1 MPFDV
6 TSQPQFSIFS
16 AGFLDRHDLR
26 LAQHLRKVALPQRQ
40 RVGGCNQ
47 QRGSMLDNFWDCQV
61 IPIIDN
67 HSPPTWTFW
76 PFVDDSPTPNHH
88 FQGHV
93 QNRTI
98 VSDSCGT
105 FWWYTAS
112 TISAATKGLW
122 VDQPGFRPR
131 RPKSILCHI
140 SFNPSIHTRKD
151 IDIRIS
157 IYLFSHP
164 SIQPCIPTTINYT
177 SFHLYIHRAI
187 QLSISLS
194 IYLHI
199 YIEIKGERA
208 SERESERE
216 KKERKKEREKE
227 RKKERKERKKEREKQ
242 AERIY
247 SLQFCFPM
255 NPKIGSTMII
265 HDPYSDK
272 SQNLRNDRVLGRVVH
287 HTRPWRARRQ
297 RVDEPFLCFS
307 CCGAKRLQWP
317 SHPRY
322 CDLFPPYQLPSGKL
336 T

>member
-199 YIEIKGERA
+199 YIYREIKGERA

-227 RKKERKERKKEREKQ
+227 RKKEKKERKRETSRKNIQ
-242 AERIY
+242 SPI
-247 SLQFCFPM
+247 LFP
-255 NPKIGSTMII
+255 NE
-265 HDPYSDK
+265 
-272 SQNLRNDRVLGRVVH
+272 SQNWVYDDH
-287 HTRPWRARRQ
+287 PW
-297 RVDEPFLCFS
+297 S
-307 CCGAKRLQWP
+307 I
-317 SHPRY
+317 
-322 CDLFPPYQLPSGKL
+322 
-336 T
+336 